1 MKVSGDGQAG
11 APALPNEIM
20 PQLSGIPSFFSLSK
34 HAYLV
39 FPLPMSLGGRFHS
52 TIGAG
57 EGVGGWMCV
66 CACRGNTDRLFKPPT
81 SPV

>member
-1 MKVSGDGQAG
+1 MLNNKWMKVSGDGEGDGQAG

-34 HAYLV
+34 HAYLE
-39 FPLPMSLGGRFHS
+39 FPLPFSLGSRFHS

-57 EGVGGWMCV
+57 EGVCV
-66 CACRGNTDRLFKPPT
+66 QG
-81 SPV
+81 